1 MNSNFTTGNMQ
12 VIIFELN
19 QIVKFIE
26 VSISNI
32 LHIKILVSMLCM
44 VKFVRQKIAKISEN
58 NLDEW
63 LYHVAELL
71 ELYIFL

>member
-1 MNSNFTTGNMQ
+1 MQ